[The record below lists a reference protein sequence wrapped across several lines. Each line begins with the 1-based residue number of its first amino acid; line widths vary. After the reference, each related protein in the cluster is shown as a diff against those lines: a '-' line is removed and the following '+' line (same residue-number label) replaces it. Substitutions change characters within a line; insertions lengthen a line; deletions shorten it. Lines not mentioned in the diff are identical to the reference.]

1 MMIPVNDVQTYCFR
15 SQNLVHIS
23 EYIRKSLLNL
33 YIDTRNS
40 EVNREGQIGSP
51 LVKFDVSMHYGL
63 CVISPDRLSINS
75 QSSFS
80 TIRANVG
87 VFKGKWMYELQLGSK
102 GVMQVG
108 WGTKQCRF
116 NQQYG
121 VGTLRAYLAQY
132 RIS

>member
-1 MMIPVNDVQTYCFR
+1 MSEYSITVLINNVRTDHCR
-15 SQNLVHIS
+15 SLQNLSRIN

-33 YIDTRNS
+33 YTDTSNS
-40 EVNREGQIGSP
+40 EDNREGHIGPSV
-51 LVKFDVSMHYGL
+51 VKFDVSMHYGL
-63 CVISPDRLSINS
+63 CIISPDRLSINS

-108 WGTKQCRF
+108 WGTKQCKF

-121 VGTLRAYLAQY
+121 VGMLE
-132 RIS
+132 IS